1 MPSPTVGRLAQINVN
16 PKGGVPK
23 HRVPSAELSLQGV
36 SGDKQRNLRFH
47 GGPLRAVSLFSL
59 ERIQALAAEGHPIAP
74 GTTGEN
80 LTVSGLDWAN
90 VQPGDQLRIG
100 EALLEVTSFTVPC
113 QQIRGSFA
121 ESDFTRISQKLH
133 PGWSRVYAM
142 VLQPGTVAEGDAVQY
157 EPYSP
162 TPAEPG

>member
-1 MPSPTVGRLAQINVN
+1 MPIPTEGRLAQINVN

-23 HRVPSAELSLQGV
+23 HRVPSAELSAEGV

-47 GGPLRAVSLFSL
+47 GGPKRAVSLFSA

-80 LTVSGLDWAN
+80 LTLSGIDWESIG
-90 VQPGDQLRIG
+90 PGDRLLVG
-100 EALLEVTSFTVPC
+100 PVLLEVTSFTVPC

-133 PGWSRVYAM
+133 PGWSRIYAR
-142 VLQPGTVAEGDAVQY
+142 VLVPGTVVEGDAVHH
-157 EPYSP
+157 ERAS
-162 TPAEPG
+162 AERG